1 MKKRAKQKPTK
12 NALLMAR
19 KIAKKY
25 RDAYAIAKARAIAD
39 MEDYDMTDERN
50 EAAAIRKIER
60 LPWEK

>member
-1 MKKRAKQKPTK
+1 
-12 NALLMAR
+12 MAR